1 MRCVI
6 QRVSSASVEIDGKV
20 KAAILEGL
28 LILAGIEENDNQD
41 DVLWLCG
48 KIARLRIF
56 DDSEGVMNLSVT
68 NIRGEILVISQFTLH
83 ASTKKGNRP
92 SYIIAAKPER
102 AVPLYNSFI
111 NCLSKEAGTEVKTGI
126 FGAMM
131 EVNLV
136 NSGPVTILI
145 DSKNKE

>member
-28 LILAGIEENDNQD
+28 LILVGIEENDNQD

-111 NCLSKEAGTEVKTGI
+111 NCLSKEAGTEVKIGI